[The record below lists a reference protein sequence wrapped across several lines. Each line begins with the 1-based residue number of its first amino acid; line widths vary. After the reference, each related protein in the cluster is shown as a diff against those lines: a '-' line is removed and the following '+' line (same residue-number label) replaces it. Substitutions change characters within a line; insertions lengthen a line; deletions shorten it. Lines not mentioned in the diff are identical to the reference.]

1 MRRKVIVCLVGLI
14 VIGLFSSYLNQHDI
28 NSLLESAFGV
38 KTVEVDELKQMAEKG
53 EIPYELYKLALYEKL
68 RNPDVLFK
76 YAFGKVYVFENGS
89 NYLLEGR
96 YIERINDT
104 WYRVVVVFYD
114 DLFTEKYCSVKVN
127 VSTELR
133 SGYGVDYPFLSYLR
147 LLHKEKG
154 IIEAKTEN
162 GVVSRELEVLVYKNI
177 NPEDRRIAEEIAN
190 QILDFACENGLTK
203 SQAVEFTYLEFVP
216 FAIEYL
222 CENEWMAKPITFIAL
237 NGDKLVKVRLNI
249 SDSLMKSFLLHGK
262 GSCYVQTF
270 VAVHVVN
277 SMGVRSAV
285 LELFRQGYGE
295 YHAFLAIPYDQVEV
309 NKLKGSDSIV
319 PAVIEINKK
328 QTRWLIYDV
337 GRPYEEG
344 YQMYLDDIISDKTAY
359 LVSYLL

>member
-1 MRRKVIVCLVGLI
+1 M
-14 VIGLFSSYLNQHDI
+14 S
-28 NSLLESAFGV
+28 
-38 KTVEVDELKQMAEKG
+38 T
-53 EIPYELYKLALYEKL
+53 KL
-68 RNPDVLFK
+68 RN
-76 YAFGKVYVFENGS
+76 GYV
-89 NYLLEGR
+89 
-96 YIERINDT
+96 
-104 WYRVVVVFYD
+104 
-114 DLFTEKYCSVKVN
+114 
-127 VSTELR
+127 
-133 SGYGVDYPFLSYLR
+133 VDYPFLSYLR
-147 LLHKEKG
+147 LLYEEKG

-162 GVVSRELEVLVYKNI
+162 GVVSRELEVLIYKNI
-177 NPEDRRIAEEIAN
+177 NPEDRRIAEEVAN
-190 QILDFACENGLTK
+190 QILDFARENDLTK

-237 NGDKLVKVRLNI
+237 DGDRLVKVRLNI

-262 GSCYVQTF
+262 GNCYVQIF
-270 VAVHVVN
+270 VAVHIVN

-285 LELFRQGYGE
+285 LELFRRGYSE

-344 YQMYLDDIISDKTAY
+344 YQMYLMTLF
-359 LVSYLL
+359 LVNRHISYLTYYD